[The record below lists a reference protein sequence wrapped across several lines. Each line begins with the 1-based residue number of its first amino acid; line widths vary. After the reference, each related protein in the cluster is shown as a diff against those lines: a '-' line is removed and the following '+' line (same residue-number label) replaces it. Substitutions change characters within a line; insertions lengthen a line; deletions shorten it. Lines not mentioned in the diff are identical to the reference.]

1 VKNYQFTYGFKMDLN
16 QQGENSLVNEPKN
29 GQVVRVENE
38 ISKILSDKTES
49 KVVEK
54 EFLKD
59 SNKKLISNENVKI
72 RFYL

>member
-1 VKNYQFTYGFKMDLN
+1 MDLN